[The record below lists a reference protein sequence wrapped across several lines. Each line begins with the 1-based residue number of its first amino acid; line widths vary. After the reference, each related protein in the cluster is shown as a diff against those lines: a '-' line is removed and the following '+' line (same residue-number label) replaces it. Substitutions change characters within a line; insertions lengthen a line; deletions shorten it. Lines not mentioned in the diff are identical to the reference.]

1 MAIRR
6 KNYCE
11 SKSNPVMIE
20 KVKEV
25 YVMSHIPAEP
35 VLTTTVGLSA
45 VAFMVLVLPFI
56 IKKIEENLEPFFL
69 VMGLISVTISGLW
82 TWHVVLEAL
91 KAPVMIGSMPVG
103 IFQVVLV
110 VGLLI
115 HFFNKPFC
123 HLILKIAK
131 TLGSRAFIFLL
142 VAIFGLLS
150 SVISVILTACL
161 LSEIVAALPL
171 SKKEKIQLIVIACFA
186 AGMGACLTPLGEPLS
201 TILVTKL
208 AGPPYYAHFFFPL
221 KVFGIYLIPGVI
233 GLALFGTFWLGPKL
247 SLEKEAEAAEYSE
260 TLRTILV
267 RALKVYVF
275 IAALVL
281 IGEGFRP
288 MMVWYFS
295 KVAPGLLYWI
305 NMISAVL
312 DNATL
317 TAIEIGPAMALPQI
331 IGIIMGLLISGG
343 MLIPGNI
350 PNIVSAG
357 RLKISMKEW
366 AVIGI
371 PSGFLLLVVYFV
383 ILYVL

>member
-1 MAIRR
+1 
-6 KNYCE
+6 
-11 SKSNPVMIE
+11 MIE
-20 KVKEV
+20 KVLEA
-25 YVMSHIPAEP
+25 YVMSHIPADP
-35 VLTTTVGLSA
+35 VLTIVVGLSV
-45 VAFMVLVLPFI
+45 VAFMVLVLPFK

-69 VMGLISVTISGLW
+69 VMGVISVTISGLW
-82 TWHVVLEAL
+82 TWDVVLEAL
-91 KAPVMIGSMPVG
+91 KSPVIIGSMPVG
-103 IFQVVLV
+103 IFQVVLI

-123 HLILKIAK
+123 NFILRIAK
-131 TLGSRAFIFLL
+131 TLGSRVFIFLL

-150 SVISVILTACL
+150 SFISVILTACL

-171 SKKEKIQLIVIACFA
+171 SKKEKIHLIVVACFA

-201 TILVTKL
+201 TILVSKL

-221 KVFGIYLIPGVI
+221 KIFGIYLIPGVV
-233 GLALFGTFWLGPKL
+233 GLALFGAFWLGPKL
-247 SLEKEAEAAEYSE
+247 SLEKEGTSAEYSE
-260 TLRTILV
+260 TLRTILA

-295 KVAPGLLYWI
+295 KVSAGLLYWI

-331 IGIIMGLLISGG
+331 TGIIMGLLISGG
-343 MLIPGNI
+343 ILIPGNI

-366 AVIGI
+366 AAVGL
-371 PSGFLLLVVYFV
+371 PLGFLLLVVYFV
-383 ILYVL
+383 ILYII

>member
-1 MAIRR
+1 
-6 KNYCE
+6 
-11 SKSNPVMIE
+11 MIE
-20 KVKEV
+20 KVLEV

-35 VLTTTVGLSA
+35 VLTTTLGLSV
-45 VAFMVLVLPFI
+45 VAFMVLALPFKV
-56 IKKIEENLEPFFL
+56 KKIEENLEPFFL
-69 VMGLISVTISGLW
+69 IMGVISVTISGLW
-82 TWHVVLEAL
+82 TWDVVLEAL
-91 KAPVMIGSMPVG
+91 RSPVMIGSAPIG

-123 HLILKIAK
+123 LLILRIAK
-131 TLGSRAFIFLL
+131 ILGSKLFIFLL
-142 VAIFGLLS
+142 VALFGLLS
-150 SVISVILTACL
+150 SVISVILAACL
-161 LSEIVAALPL
+161 LSEIVATLPL
-171 SKKEKIQLIVIACFA
+171 QKKEKIHLIVVACFA

-201 TILVTKL
+201 TILVAKL
-208 AGPPYYAHFFFPL
+208 AGPPYYAGFFFPL
-221 KVFGIYLIPGVI
+221 KIFGIYLIPGVI
-233 GLALFGTFWLGPKL
+233 GLAVLGSFWLGPKL
-247 SLEKEAEAAEYSE
+247 SLEKKETFKEYSE
-260 TLRTILV
+260 TLKTIVV
-267 RALKVYVF
+267 RAIKVYVF

-288 MMVWYFS
+288 LMVWYFS
-295 KVAPGLLYWI
+295 KIAAGLLYWF
-305 NMISAVL
+305 NTISAVL

-317 TAIEIGPAMALPQI
+317 TAIEIGPAMVLPQI

-366 AVIGI
+366 AVVGL
-371 PSGFLLLVVYFV
+371 PLGFLLLAAYFV